1 MTVDETRHKHT
12 QIYYAVLQP
21 NTHIID
27 NNLRGREDTLC
38 TTRKR
43 FIGFDE
49 TASNLGQRKTNLR
62 AKS

>member
-1 MTVDETRHKHT
+1 MQVPQAMTMDETRHKQP
-12 QIYYAVLQP
+12 QIRYAVLQP

-27 NNLRGREDTLC
+27 YNSRDREEFLC

-49 TASNLGQRKTNLR
+49 TASNLG
-62 AKS
+62 